1 MPEHLRGLSAEALQR
16 RLSSLIDQWSE
27 AMAAAGDKASLGA
40 ALDPNAPIAVVRPDL
55 HPMVALGLGIDP
67 SRRLTGDQVE
77 ALLAGRRSD
86 GELIEGKNYAK
97 ARRLPV
103 DPKTGEERY
112 SGPIGSYDFSTSADK
127 SVSVAWAFANPA
139 EQARI
144 YNAHVQAS
152 RDAVGYMAERVG
164 QARMGDGGKDGAE
177 PGHVAW
183 LEFTHHTARR
193 TQFAVENGAIVVR
206 TDNGAPGDPDLHT
219 HHLMPNAVFTDSGRV
234 GSLDTAAVPGF
245 LFEAGAVY
253 QMRLAQ
259 YLNDEG
265 FEIALDPKTGAAVMP
280 VIPEDVR
287 TLFSK
292 RTSIGELLARKMTA
306 ERGEDWDSLS
316 ADQREARLKNAT
328 QDLDQRV
335 KGGKDDV
342 ANFDDWKRQ
351 AKEVC
356 RWEAPETLRA
366 PELYTVELS
375 PEMKRQIAYEH
386 ALPMLDE
393 RFQAKSVVQHFEPR
407 IAAARSMIAMGG
419 GSLED
424 IDAITARMR
433 EFGVRQYGE
442 PTPLIWGIEDGKR
455 YTSVTT
461 GLHEAEENEF
471 IRLAKAA
478 GDDRSGA
485 LPAALLQEKIASS
498 GLDFSGAHGAA
509 QRAAIE
515 RVGTGGRFELIVA
528 AAGAGKTTALKP
540 LVAAWHEQGR
550 TVYGASLAWRQADD
564 LTQAGIG
571 ARNKFAF
578 SVLIDAIKDGEK
590 PDRDSPYPPLK
601 LDRNSVIAIDE
612 FGLLGTRQ
620 GLELLRLQAKH
631 GFSIVALGDD
641 KQCTAVQAGATID
654 LARRAL
660 GAERVPEIL
669 TTLRQQTERER
680 TIVGLFREGRAAE
693 ALDMK
698 RADRTAEMIPG
709 GYDGVVSRVAKL
721 YAQRLQATGERTD
734 DRRADQHRCTSH
746 QRGGPVAAPGNGA
759 HGREG
764 SHDAPRDRRRA
775 ELHHAD
781 RQGGSGQ
788 AVSVHRCRLWRK
800 AGRQHRPQR
809 IGSGGRRR

>member
-1 MPEHLRGLSAEALQR
+1 
-16 RLSSLIDQWSE
+16 
-27 AMAAAGDKASLGA
+27 
-40 ALDPNAPIAVVRPDL
+40 
-55 HPMVALGLGIDP
+55 
-67 SRRLTGDQVE
+67 
-77 ALLAGRRSD
+77 
-86 GELIEGKNYAK
+86 
-97 ARRLPV
+97 
-103 DPKTGEERY
+103 
-112 SGPIGSYDFSTSADK
+112 
-127 SVSVAWAFANPA
+127 
-139 EQARI
+139 
-144 YNAHVQAS
+144 
-152 RDAVGYMAERVG
+152 
-164 QARMGDGGKDGAE
+164 MGDGGKDGAE

-375 PEMKRQIAYEH
+375 PEMKRQFAYEH

-407 IAAARSMIAMGG
+407 IAGARGMIAMGG

-442 PTPLIWGIEDGKR
+442 QTPLIWGIEDGKR

-485 LPAALLQEKIASS
+485 LPAELLREKIASS
-498 GLDFSGAHGAA
+498 GLDFSGTHGAA

-515 RVGTGGRFELIVA
+515 RVGSGGRFELIVA

-540 LVAAWHEQGR
+540 LVAAWQEQGR

-578 SVLIDAIKDGEK
+578 SVLIDAIKDGEQ

-601 LDRNSVIAIDE
+601 LDRNSVVAIDE

-641 KQCTAVQAGATID
+641 KQCTDGSVLEVVAADREGITLKSRSGKVGTVKWQALQAKGRVKLAYGDAMTIHTAQGSTSREHI
-654 LARRAL
+654 LALPSGSRAIDGKMGYSGGTRHRQVSYL
-660 GAERVPEIL
+660 LTNEAAEREDVRKRRPLNDTRDITLNDRWANVARTLAYQPEKDTAVAL
-669 TTLRQQTERER
+669 FDRVHRLRRGSVREFQR
-680 TIVGLFREGRAAE
+680 AMPDIHRAARPE
-693 ALDMK
+693 MSPAHEVVERRTLDIALEHARIM
-698 RADRTAEMIPG
+698 
-709 GYDGVVSRVAKL
+709 
-721 YAQRLQATGERTD
+721 
-734 DRRADQHRCTSH
+734 
-746 QRGGPVAAPGNGA
+746 
-759 HGREG
+759 
-764 SHDAPRDRRRA
+764 
-775 ELHHAD
+775 LH
-781 RQGGSGQ
+781 Q
-788 AVSVHRCRLWRK
+788 AVERMRQIPTHLMDRLSHRQERRISRDGPSL
-800 AGRQHRPQR
+800 GR
-809 IGSGGRRR
+809 